1 MHLLDTDTWTHLQR
15 GHPRVV
21 QARQAVTDPA
31 VHVSIVTWIE
41 VIRGRCEA
49 LLKAA
54 NASEFQRAQTNLS
67 RDRELLEEWDAVPVN
82 ERSTAIFDQ
91 LRTIKGLKKIGRGDL
106 LIASIA
112 LAHNAVL
119 VTRNL
124 RHFSQVPQLRLVNWV
139 D

>member
-21 QARQAVTDPA
+21 QARREVPDPE
-31 VHVSIVTWIE
+31 VHVTIVTWIE
-41 VIRGRCEA
+41 VLQGRFDA

-54 NASEFQRAQTNLS
+54 NAAELTRAQINLS
-67 RDRELLEEWDAVPVN
+67 RDRTALEEWDPILVN
-82 ERSTAIFDQ
+82 ELSSAITDRLRST
-91 LRTIKGLKKIGRGDL
+91 KVLKKIGRRDL
-106 LIASIA
+106 LIASIT

-124 RHFSQVPQLRLVNWV
+124 RHFRQVPQLRLVNWV